1 MQKFI
6 EVSFDL
12 CMTEDDFLKAILE
25 EDFPCVM
32 EGQRDE

>member
-1 MQKFI
+1 MQKTI

-12 CMTEDDFLKAILE
+12 IMSEDDFLKAILE
-25 EDFPCVM
+25 EQFPWNK